1 MVRVCVLAFVSGV
14 ESSMT
19 CGACWWFSRSCSRKD
34 GEAVG
39 HGVSSGG
46 ERDMAC
52 GQNRRPALTEEFL
65 AQTWRRPGRQG
76 SAHAARQVRC
86 SGLHG
91 RCVVRGAIKGRVILV
106 CKVES
111 SPLI

>member
-19 CGACWWFSRSCSRKD
+19 CGACRWFSRSCSRKD

-39 HGVSSGG
+39 LSSGG

-52 GQNRRPALTEEFL
+52 GQNGRPALIEEFV
-65 AQTWRRPGRQG
+65 AQTWRRPGR
-76 SAHAARQVRC
+76 
-86 SGLHG
+86 
-91 RCVVRGAIKGRVILV
+91 
-106 CKVES
+106 
-111 SPLI
+111 

>member
-1 MVRVCVLAFVSGV
+1 VCCVRVAFESISLFRGSPCQARTLVCPRSGYGSRLSQMVHVCVLAFVSRV

-19 CGACWWFSRSCSRKD
+19 CGACGWVRRSCSRKD

-52 GQNRRPALTEEFL
+52 G
-65 AQTWRRPGRQG
+65 
-76 SAHAARQVRC
+76 
-86 SGLHG
+86 
-91 RCVVRGAIKGRVILV
+91 
-106 CKVES
+106 
-111 SPLI
+111 

>member
-1 MVRVCVLAFVSGV
+1 MVHVCVLAFVSRV

-19 CGACWWFSRSCSRKD
+19 CGACWWFRRSCSRKD

-52 GQNRRPALTEEFL
+52 G
-65 AQTWRRPGRQG
+65 
-76 SAHAARQVRC
+76 
-86 SGLHG
+86 
-91 RCVVRGAIKGRVILV
+91 
-106 CKVES
+106 
-111 SPLI
+111 